1 MSYKVSMAY
10 AGAFAA
16 AAILAGMGPALFVLP
31 AAAED
36 SLTTILSPAD
46 GAKLETKHTY
56 KLEYEVKPVA
66 KADHVHL
73 YVDGDE
79 AAMVHK
85 LKGTFKLG
93 PLKAGDRKVC
103 VSPVNKNH
111 TPIGA
116 QTCIN
121 VTVQ

>member
-1 MSYKVSMAY
+1 MSYKASTACI
-10 AGAFAA
+10 GAFAVVA
-16 AAILAGMGPALFVLP
+16 TLAGIGPALYVLP

-36 SLTTILSPAD
+36 SFATILSPAD
-46 GAKLETKHTY
+46 GAKLEAKHTY

-66 KADHVHL
+66 KADHVHI

-79 AAMVHK
+79 TGMAHK
-85 LKGTFKLG
+85 LKGSFKLG
-93 PLKAGDRKVC
+93 PLKSGDRKVC

-116 QTCIN
+116 QACIN

>member
-1 MSYKVSMAY
+1 MAH
-10 AGAFAA
+10 
-16 AAILAGMGPALFVLP
+16 PAQRVCIALIGTQLCILP

-36 SLTTILSPAD
+36 SLATILSPAD
-46 GAKLETKHTY
+46 GAKLEAKHTY
-56 KLEYEVKPVA
+56 KLEYEVKPSA
-66 KADHVHL
+66 KVDHVHI

-79 AAMVHK
+79 TGMAHK
-85 LKGTFKLG
+85 LKGSFKLG
-93 PLKAGDRKVC
+93 PLKPGERKVC

-116 QTCIN
+116 QTCIM